1 MKFPG
6 KLQFLHKNNKM
17 PKYLMTQ
24 CLKIKM
30 FFSVITKN
38 LSWGISTKNLV
49 TFKRRD
55 GVEDEKF

>member
-1 MKFPG
+1 
-6 KLQFLHKNNKM
+6 M

-38 LSWGISTKNLV
+38 LSWEISTKTLV